1 MKRDFSED
9 KKEELFEY
17 IDNITAKSN
26 VAFDDYLQYDE
37 SGNWID
43 TLELTQY
50 SSSIDGYAQE
60 VETFNTSVKTTVETK
75 FQNIADIDVEYQK
88 TFQELYN
95 TIWFQLCKVHTL
107 KSAFS
112 SGSENGLIKGSVEI
126 RAEEI
131 LLAKMEAEGITSD
144 LEKQN
149 IIQMAK
155 VEYPQMLHNLYVTNQ
170 HCSSSCDDVYEQI
183 RIAYDNEKS
192 CLSNNECITLDGW
205 LCLYSE
211 PTVAGEGRVV
221 PRHPDADPLNWA
233 CPEDLCRN
241 NRSSIDT
248 FPQSSAAKTEISKR
262 GGIME
267 AKLTS
272 NNLYTNAEGRY
283 WVAVGPNV
291 INPDRPSVYG
301 EIYASEM
308 NYGTKIDIVVKD
320 EQGNIYYIPAVV
332 GDAKAHSY
340 PDGLYQT
347 GIPFKA
353 GENSYPEGAGNTVE
367 FIGYDIDAQD
377 ESGRSTINITNDYE
391 LVEIIVYDENY

>member
-26 VAFDDYLQYDE
+26 VAFDDFLQYDE

-60 VETFNTSVKTTVETK
+60 VGTFNTSVKTTVETK

-221 PRHPDADPLNWA
+221 PRHPDAAVKDWA
-233 CPEDLCRN
+233 CPGDLTIKGDSN
-241 NRSSIDT
+241 WFAEESH
-248 FPQSSAAKTEISKR
+248 AKEQFELR
-262 GGIME
+262 GDNME
-267 AKLTS
+267 VKLTA

-283 WVAVGPNV
+283 WVAVGPNI
-291 INPDRPSVYG
+291 INPEHTPNDAGVTA
-301 EIYASEM
+301 EEM
-308 NYGTKIDIVVKD
+308 KFGTKIDIVVRD
-320 EQGNIYYIPAVV
+320 DDGNLYYIPAVV
-332 GDAKAHSY
+332 GEGKEHSY
-340 PDGLYQT
+340 PHGLYQT
-347 GIPFKA
+347 GVPFDS
-353 GENSYPEGAGNTVE
+353 NRVSFPESAGNTVE
-367 FIGYDIDAQD
+367 FLGYEIDTQD